1 MLFPVLYI
9 WQIWQD
15 NIQSFPL
22 LLDPP
27 GNLDLQAIQ
36 YPRATFGQLSR
47 GSVTNSMLITVFD
60 TYLTPKVTRS
70 LSLSKDPSDSEYS
83 ALTYFSMSLAH
94 KYVNLKEPY
103 NQDIKEQVTT
113 KNFFKKKTFH
123 SLHEI
128 STPEA

>member
-1 MLFPVLYI
+1 
-9 WQIWQD
+9 
-15 NIQSFPL
+15 
-22 LLDPP
+22 
-27 GNLDLQAIQ
+27 
-36 YPRATFGQLSR
+36 
-47 GSVTNSMLITVFD
+47 MLITVFD

-70 LSLSKDPSDSEYS
+70 LSLSKDPSYSEYS
-83 ALTYFSMSLAH
+83 TLTYFSMSLAH

>member
-1 MLFPVLYI
+1 
-9 WQIWQD
+9 
-15 NIQSFPL
+15 
-22 LLDPP
+22 
-27 GNLDLQAIQ
+27 
-36 YPRATFGQLSR
+36 
-47 GSVTNSMLITVFD
+47 MLITVFD